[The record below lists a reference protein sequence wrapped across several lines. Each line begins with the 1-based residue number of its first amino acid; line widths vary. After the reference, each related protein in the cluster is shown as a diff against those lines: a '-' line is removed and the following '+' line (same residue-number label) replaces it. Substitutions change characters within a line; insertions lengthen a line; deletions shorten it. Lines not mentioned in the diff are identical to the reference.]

1 MELTKEAL
9 MAGTGCTSELADIWL
24 EPLKKA
30 CAEFDIDS
38 TAHRLAAFVS
48 LIGDASESLSCLV
61 ENTNFTAEELCRMWP
76 FRFAIDPHV
85 AFLTPNSVAY
95 YVGGDPVKVANI
107 AYANRLG
114 NGPERTGDGWKYR
127 GRGPLRVTGR
137 AAYTACLRAC
147 KLAPDTDPAAL
158 EDPVVGAR
166 AAAWVF
172 KGTVLE
178 STGAR
183 YTEAVTALAQ
193 IPVLLKRTAK

>member
-1 MELTKEAL
+1 MELSKEAL
-9 MAGTGCTSELADIWL
+9 MAGTGCTEELADIWL
-24 EPLKKA
+24 EPLQKA
-30 CAEFDIDS
+30 CAEFGID
-38 TAHRLAAFVS
+38 TAHRLAAFTS
-48 LIGDASESLSCLV
+48 LIGDASDSLSCLV
-61 ENTNFTAEELCRMWP
+61 ESTDFTAEELCRMWP

-85 AFLTPNSVAY
+85 AHFTPNSVAY
-95 YVGGDPVKVANI
+95 YVDRDPVKVANI

-137 AAYTACLRAC
+137 AAYAACWRAC

-158 EDPVVGAR
+158 ETPSTGAR

-172 KGTVLE
+172 QGAVVE

-183 YTEAVTALAQ
+183 YAEAVSALAQ

>member
-1 MELTKEAL
+1 

-30 CAEFDIDS
+30 CAEFEIDS
-38 TAHRLAAFVS
+38 SAHRLAAFLS
-48 LIGDASESLSCLV
+48 LIGDASESLSSLV
-61 ENTNFTAEELCRMWP
+61 ESTDFTADELCHMWP

-85 AFLTPNSVAY
+85 SHLTPNSVAY
-95 YVGGDPVKVANI
+95 YVDRDPVKVANI

-114 NGPERTGDGWKYR
+114 NGPERTGDGWKFR

-137 AAYTACLRAC
+137 AAYAACWRAC

-158 EDPVVGAR
+158 EEPSTGAR

-172 KGTVLE
+172 RGAVVE

-183 YTEAVTALAQ
+183 YAEAVSALSQ